1 MVVQAMSSSR
11 RHSVGF
17 LVVAAA
23 FATAMA
29 FATVPTPL
37 WALYRVRDGLPT
49 VMVTVAFAVYAAG
62 VAIALFT
69 VGHLSDRLG
78 RRRILVPALA
88 LEAVAALALALTPD
102 VVVLVV
108 ARVVT
113 GLAVGAITPTAT
125 AWLAELHGHRL
136 THGAAT
142 RTGTGALVATAAN
155 LGGLGLG
162 SLIAGF
168 LVGHLGD
175 PLRVPHLVF
184 LVLLVLATGAVAL
197 VPETVAPATRAQ
209 GGREPYRVQRI
220 AVPAAARGRYLA
232 AALAAFALFSVLGL
246 FSSLAPAVLASLGH
260 AGALTGGATSFAV
273 FAAAAASQV
282 LLVRLHPDHQVR
294 LGLLLT
300 GAGVV
305 VLGAGVLLAAVAP
318 FVLGGVLAGAGVG
331 VLLKG
336 ALTTA
341 TALAPGHAR
350 GEAAAGIFLAG
361 YLGMAVPALA
371 IGFGTSFGVSFDVS
385 VPALAAV
392 VLALLVSV
400 AVALRRNPAEVD
412 LTTAAAAPAGGG
424 QEHDATAPGPR

>member
-1 MVVQAMSSSR
+1 MSTTR
-11 RHSVGF
+11 RHRLGF
-17 LVVAAA
+17 LLVASA

-49 VMVTVAFAVYAAG
+49 VLVTVAFAVYAAG

-69 VGHLSDRLG
+69 VGHLSDHVG
-78 RRRILVPALA
+78 RRRVLVPALA

-108 ARVVT
+108 ARVLT

-125 AWLAELHGHRL
+125 AWLAELHGR
-136 THGAAT
+136 AAST
-142 RTGTGALVATAAN
+142 RPATPAVVATAAN

-162 SLIAGF
+162 SLAAGF

-184 LVLLVLATGAVAL
+184 LVLLVVSALAAAT
-197 VPETVAPATRAQ
+197 VPETVTAEHR
-209 GGREPYRVQRI
+209 PYRVQRI

-232 AALAAFALFSVLGL
+232 AALAAFGLFAVLGL
-246 FSSLAPAVLASLGH
+246 FSSLAPAVLSSLGH
-260 AGALTGGATSFAV
+260 AGAVPGGATSFAV
-273 FAAAAASQV
+273 FAAAAVSQV
-282 LLVRLHPDHQVR
+282 LLVKLPAHHQLR

-300 GAGVV
+300 GLGVV
-305 VLGAGVLLAAVAP
+305 VLGAGVLAGAVAL
-318 FVLGGVLAGAGVG
+318 FVAGGVVAGAGVG

-336 ALTTA
+336 SLTTA
-341 TALAPGHAR
+341 TSLAPAHSR

-361 YLGMAVPALA
+361 YLGMALPALA
-371 IGFGTSFGVSFDVS
+371 VGFSSSAGVSFAVS
-385 VPALAAV
+385 VPVLAAV
-392 VLALLVSV
+392 VLLLLASV
-400 AVALRRNPAEVD
+400 AVALRRNPAP
-412 LTTAAAAPAGGG
+412 TAA
-424 QEHDATAPGPR
+424 